1 MSLQQRLGR
10 FGAWITID
18 GKRAEEFGSGIHGRT
33 VTCLV
38 KSRVDA
44 EVSIF
49 VQEFPSTTTASARAD
64 VFIDGIHVG
73 KSVLSPSKRP
83 CCFAGSWIDDESLR
97 PFIFSLAKKNDRQC
111 LSEDA
116 GKIEIRISEIIV
128 LYGVDEDENIYIRP
142 EPMQE
147 WEPPSVVE
155 QDEAMERHIIMLANS
170 SKEKKYSP
178 QWQSQHFHSEPFD
191 CFKPEPVA
199 IFEFIYGPEEFVS
212 REVNKLDAK
221 DLGTCSSDELRAPE
235 CSISRSSQDEHAG
248 QRSSV
253 GTPTTCRQSNKRAR
267 SCDTYDGWSSSGSDA
282 ECTRCADVGVDCVPR
297 GGRSKIASEKKRPG
311 DVGRAYTEKNKL
323 KRRNQLRTARAND
336 KRAWCESSDSDT
348 ESEGMPCSVILIS
361 DPDPVNKAHEVYDT
375 PDVFNV
381 ETPDRIQSA
390 HFQQDHSQN
399 SGPSNEADNQEG
411 ASAASAVAVSAG
423 DRNSREVEGDPFHIE
438 TSQDQRGCDREPG
451 SAKRCSE
458 AEPTQAAEANHVSGI
473 LRSSHS
479 FASQLMELTTQNG
492 QTEMTTD
499 AIMNLVSECDR
510 FSRRLRGSISQV
522 KKEGKRE

>member
-1 MSLQQRLGR
+1 MSLRQRHGR
-10 FGAWITID
+10 FDAWIKID

-33 VTCLV
+33 VKCLTV
-38 KSRVDA
+38 RLLTLSRYFKQ

-49 VQEFPSTTTASARAD
+49 VQEFPSTTSASARAD

-128 LYGVDEDENIYIRP
+128 LYGVDEDEDIYIRP

-155 QDEAMERHIIMLANS
+155 QDEEMECHTVVLANFT
-170 SKEKKYSP
+170 KEKKYNP
-178 QWQSQHFHSEPFD
+178 QRQFQHFHSEPFD
-191 CFKPEPVA
+191 CLKPEPVA
-199 IFEFIYGPEEFVS
+199 IFE
-212 REVNKLDAK
+212 
-221 DLGTCSSDELRAPE
+221 CSPDENA
-235 CSISRSSQDEHAG
+235 S
-248 QRSSV
+248 QRSSI
-253 GTPTTCRQSNKRAR
+253 GTPTRCRRSKKRAR
-267 SCDTYDGWSSSGSDA
+267 SCDTYDGWSSSDSDE
-282 ECTRCADVGVDCVPR
+282 ECT
-297 GGRSKIASEKKRPG
+297 
-311 DVGRAYTEKNKL
+311 
-323 KRRNQLRTARAND
+323 
-336 KRAWCESSDSDT
+336 
-348 ESEGMPCSVILIS
+348 PCSVILIS
-361 DPDPVNKAHEVYDT
+361 DPDPVDKAREVHDT

-381 ETPDRIQSA
+381 ETPNRIQSA

-411 ASAASAVAVSAG
+411 ASAATAVPVSAENR
-423 DRNSREVEGDPFHIE
+423 DSREAEGDPFHIE
-438 TSQDQRGCDREPG
+438 TSPDRTECDREPG
-451 SAKRCSE
+451 STKRYSE
-458 AEPTQAAEANHVSGI
+458 AEPTQAAEVNHVSGI
-473 LRSSHS
+473 LRSYHS

-499 AIMNLVSECDR
+499 AIMNLVSKRDR